1 MRKVIQPMQAMWA
14 EEAAGAGYEGG
25 AEDEGGWIRR
35 IKGQEAWEGQ
45 KG

>member
-1 MRKVIQPMQAMWA
+1 MRKVIQPMQAMWT
-14 EEAAGAGYEGG
+14 EEAAGAGY
-25 AEDEGGWIRR
+25 EGGWIRR